1 MNHHDFIAIT
11 SGCEL
16 IASAFGD
23 EALQIYVNRDGAYI
37 AARIVKP
44 TLDEPQNNYAA
55 AVCADVIDVIEFFGD
70 GKLAMELYAAAD
82 KALGL
87 AD

>member
-55 AVCADVIDVIEFFGD
+55 AV
-70 GKLAMELYAAAD
+70 
-82 KALGL
+82 
-87 AD
+87 